1 MWDIRDEKYLSHCF
15 SFIMLIHHHLINFYI
30 KKDIN
35 KLLYLGN
42 VLNHKLI
49 TITFDTEYI
58 LIDIS
63 EIKRRLLLCI
73 NGLIETELITRAM

>member
-1 MWDIRDEKYLSHCF
+1 
-15 SFIMLIHHHLINFYI
+15 MLFHHHLINFYN

-35 KLLYLGN
+35 NLLYLGN

-58 LIDIS
+58 LMDIS
-63 EIKRRLLLCI
+63 EIASGLNLRI
-73 NGLIETELITRAM
+73 AGLIEIELITEKM

>member
-1 MWDIRDEKYLSHCF
+1 MWDIRDEKYLSRCF

-58 LIDIS
+58 LRDIS
-63 EIKRRLLLCI
+63 QIKCRLISRI
-73 NGLIETELITRAM
+73 N